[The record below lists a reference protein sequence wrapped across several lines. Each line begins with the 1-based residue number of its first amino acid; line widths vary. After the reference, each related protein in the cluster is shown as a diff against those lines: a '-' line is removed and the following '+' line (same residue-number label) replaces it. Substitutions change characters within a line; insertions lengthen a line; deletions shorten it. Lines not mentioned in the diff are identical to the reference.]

1 MIDKEILKKHIKKGL
16 STRQIGKSLNKSQSS
31 IKHWLNKYNLKTIQS
46 FEKPYLCKDCGENN
60 PKNFYGRRKNR
71 CNKCH
76 NKSQASIGKSK
87 RLKAIKLLGGSCRV
101 CGYNKCSSALEFHH
115 IDPTI
120 KDVHYSSMRSWSFS
134 RIKKELD
141 NCLLLC
147 SNCHRE
153 EHERLRQN

>member
-1 MIDKEILKKHIKKGL
+1 MDKEILKKQIKKGL

-46 FEKPYLCKDCGENN
+46 FEKPHLCEDCGENDSN
-60 PKNFYGRRKNR
+60 KFYSRQKQK
-71 CNKCH
+71 CKKCH
-76 NKSQASIGKSK
+76 NKRTAKDGKNK
-87 RLKAIKLLGGSCRV
+87 RIKAIELLGSSCQH

-120 KDVHYSSMRSWSFS
+120 KDVNYSTMRGWTFS

-141 NCLLLC
+141 NCILLC
-147 SNCHRE
+147 ANCHRE

>member
-1 MIDKEILKKHIKKGL
+1 MDKKILKKQIKKGL

-46 FEKPYLCKDCGENN
+46 FEKPHLCEDCGEDD
-60 PKNFYGRRKNR
+60 PQNFYSRQKQK
-71 CNKCH
+71 CKKCH
-76 NKSQASIGKSK
+76 NKRTAQDGKNK
-87 RLKAIKLLGGSCRV
+87 RIKGIELLGGSCQV

-120 KDVHYSSMRSWSFS
+120 KDVNYSTMRGWTFS

-141 NCLLLC
+141 NCILLC
-147 SNCHRE
+147 ANCHRE